1 MDENNNKP
9 IDTVDIP
16 PRKRDKYYKSER
28 MYKYQWQWQKV
39 NTTRCSL
46 TFVNTTDADIIA
58 YLADKKPQTE
68 IKRLIREEIARQAKK
83 AGEGEK
89 KC

>member
-16 PRKRDKYYKSER
+16 PRKRDAYYKSEK
-28 MYKYQWQWQKV
+28 MYKYQYQWSKINAKQI
-39 NTTRCSL
+39 SL
-46 TFVNTTDADIIA
+46 RLLKSVDADIIA

-68 IKRLIREEIARQAKK
+68 IKRLIREEIARQAER
-83 AGEGEK
+83 AEK
-89 KC
+89 GD